1 MYRSLPSAKRL
12 LGVAGAALAGTVLG
26 AGSCVSTDIGAP
38 CQVQTKIAA
47 VVDGVD
53 CRQAD
58 VSIEA
63 QPQCFRP
70 SLADFQ
76 ADQVREGG
84 GRDYVA
90 FGVPVCD
97 NLTCVRSQ
105 GEPVPAGNGAASGYC
120 SGECINDDDCQSDA
134 GKFECRALVLDDAFL
149 DGLEQSLS
157 PEEYERYLG
166 RIKTA
171 KYCARVR

>member
-1 MYRSLPSAKRL
+1 M
-12 LGVAGAALAGTVLG
+12 AGLALASTVLG
-26 AGSCVSTDIGAP
+26 AGSCVETDIGAP
-38 CQVQTKIAA
+38 CQVQNNVGTAECQ
-47 VVDGVD
+47 D
-53 CRQAD
+53 R
-58 VSIEA
+58 SIEEA
-63 QPQCFRP
+63 PECYRP
-70 SLADFQ
+70 TLADF
-76 ADQVREGG
+76 ADDVGREGG

-105 GEPVPAGNGAASGYC
+105 GEPVPDSVGAPSGYC
-120 SGECINDDDCQSDA
+120 SGECINDDDCGSDE
-134 GKFECRALVLDDAFL
+134 GDFECRALVLDDEFL
-149 DGLEQSLS
+149 DGLEQSLT